1 MTQVNTPRVQAK
13 GLFLLSDK
21 PSTNRHLAGLPRPA
35 NFEDADSLFRPSTS
49 GGDFRRGLPRRG
61 QGGGFFFGGGM
72 RGRRAGLRLLTCDG
86 E

>member
-49 GGDFRRGLPRRG
+49 GGDFR
-61 QGGGFFFGGGM
+61 GGGRVAAFFWGG
-72 RGRRAGLRLLTCDG
+72 GRRAGLRLLTCDG